1 VYLAAGSLDA
11 KVVNGATQLW
21 RIVAGTRATMS
32 APMTIACFDLDGT
45 ITHHDTL
52 FPLVL
57 RILARRPLRLLRLL
71 GVLPAVVRFAFDR
84 DRGRLK
90 EALLRRTLRGMPRDA
105 IRQLSAEFVRAKIA
119 DGCFADA
126 LAAIRRHK
134 DAGHYLVLM
143 SASVDF
149 YVPEF
154 GRQLGFDHVLSTGV
168 LFENGELEGTLTTP
182 NLRGEEKARRF
193 RELVAARGDDPHTFA
208 YGNSESDLPHLRLAR
223 HGILVNGSL
232 AARRAAAAAGV
243 AAVDWV

>member
-1 VYLAAGSLDA
+1 
-11 KVVNGATQLW
+11 
-21 RIVAGTRATMS
+21 
-32 APMTIACFDLDGT
+32 MTIACFDLDGT

-84 DRGRLK
+84 DRGALK

-105 IRQLSAEFVRAKIA
+105 IEQFSAEFVRDTIA

-126 LAAIRRHK
+126 LATLQRHK

-143 SASVDF
+143 SASIDF

-154 GRQLGFDHVLSTGV
+154 GRQLGFDHVISTGV
-168 LFENGELEGTLTTP
+168 RFVDGVLEGTLTTP
-182 NLRGEEKARRF
+182 NRRGEEKARCF
-193 RELVAARGDDPHTFA
+193 RELLAERGDDPHTFA
-208 YGNSESDLPHLRLAR
+208 YGNSDSDLPHLRLAR
-223 HGILVNGSL
+223 HGVLVNGSL
-232 AARRAAAAAGV
+232 AARRAAAAVGV
-243 AAVDWV
+243 TTVDWV

>member
-1 VYLAAGSLDA
+1 
-11 KVVNGATQLW
+11 
-21 RIVAGTRATMS
+21 M
-32 APMTIACFDLDGT
+32 PIACFDLDGT

-57 RILARRPLRLLRLL
+57 RILARRPPRLLRLL
-71 GVLPAVVRFAFDR
+71 GVLPAAVRFLVDR

-90 EALLRRTLRGMPRDA
+90 EALLRRTLRGMPRDEL
-105 IRQLSAEFVRAKIA
+105 RTYCAEFVAGTIA
-119 DGCFADA
+119 HRCFADA

-154 GRQLGFDHVLSTGV
+154 GRQLGFDHVISTGV
-168 LFENGELEGTLTTP
+168 RFDGERLEGSLTTP
-182 NLRGEEKARRF
+182 NRRGEEKARCF
-193 RELVAARGDDPHTFA
+193 RELVAARDDDAHTFA
-208 YGNSESDLPHLRLAR
+208 YGNSDSDLPHLRLAR

-232 AARRAAAAAGV
+232 AARRAAAALRV
-243 AAVDWV
+243 TAVDWA